1 MNKNL
6 KITLATVLFTGLVG
20 CSHADD
26 RKGPPGGGERPDFSS
41 IDTDGNGYIDFE
53 EFSVQKL
60 RGGDHQTVFDSI
72 DADSDGQITEQEFSD
87 HKPPR
92 PPRD

>member
-1 MNKNL
+1 MKNNFKIVL
-6 KITLATVLFTGLVG
+6 IITLFIGLVG
-20 CSHADD
+20 CSHGND
-26 RKGPPGGGERPDFSS
+26 RKGPPGGERPEFSS
-41 IDTDGNGYIDFE
+41 IDTDGNGYVNFD

-60 RGGDHQTVFDSI
+60 RGGDHQTIFDSI
-72 DADSDGQITEQEFSD
+72 DTDNDGEVTEQEFND

>member
-1 MNKNL
+1 MKNNL
-6 KITLATVLFTGLVG
+6 KIALITTLFIGLVG

-26 RKGPPGGGERPDFSS
+26 RQGPPKGERPDFSS
-41 IDTDGNGYIDFE
+41 IDSDGNGYIDFD
-53 EFSVQKL
+53 EFSVQTL
-60 RGGDHQTVFDSI
+60 PGGDHQTVFDSI